1 MPSTLILLKLNK
13 ELEFLKNKAEQQ
25 EDKMIE
31 DDRII
36 NLQKNLTWFKDESK
50 RLKGLKDKN
59 DIAITAITDQNKQ
72 LVENK
77 NYIEGKVKASI
88 R

>member
-1 MPSTLILLKLNK
+1 
-13 ELEFLKNKAEQQ
+13 
-25 EDKMIE
+25 MIE

-88 R
+88 RYIKFKNKL

>member
-36 NLQKNLTWFKDESK
+36 IKKINNGIYWNIFVLIFCK
-50 RLKGLKDKN
+50 LK
-59 DIAITAITDQNKQ
+59 
-72 LVENK
+72 E
-77 NYIEGKVKASI
+77 EKV
-88 R
+88 